1 MKLKNIFVSD
11 NLGTEKVLVS
21 TNDNIFSGLI
31 RCNET
36 ASFIIDCLS
45 VDITVDE
52 IVDKVIKRY
61 NVDKQKARCS
71 VQKIISQLKEINVLE
86 DSKPPVNTVL
96 F

>member
-11 NLGTEKVLVS
+11 NFGTEKVLVS

-31 RCNET
+31 RSNET

-45 VDITVDE
+45 VDITVNE

-61 NVDKQKARCS
+61 NVDESKARCC

-86 DSKPPVNTVL
+86 GENMGW
-96 F
+96 